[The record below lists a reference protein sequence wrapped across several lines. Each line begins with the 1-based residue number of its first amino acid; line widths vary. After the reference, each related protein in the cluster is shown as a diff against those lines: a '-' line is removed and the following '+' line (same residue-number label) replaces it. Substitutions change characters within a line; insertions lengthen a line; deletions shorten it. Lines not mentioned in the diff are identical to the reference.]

1 MRFEHLIQIND
12 AGDPL
17 VTPMTRTELWRGLV
31 ARART
36 PQRFPLGPDRCELM
50 GEVGNGGGD
59 AQPLRRQV
67 HFGGLVIDDHVRFD
81 SERGLH
87 FEPLPREGMP
97 SVRLSITIEE
107 PSPGDL
113 FLRFVYSS
121 DEAAAAEGLDA
132 QLQGLREQAWL
143 ANDLDMVRTLRD
155 WQREGQL

>member
-12 AGDPL
+12 AGNPL
-17 VTPMTRTELWRGLV
+17 LMPMTRAELWRGLV

-36 PQRFPLGPDRCELM
+36 PQSFPLGPDRCELVSG
-50 GEVGNGGGD
+50 GEGD

-81 SERGLH
+81 TEQSLH
-87 FEPLPREGMP
+87 FEPLPREDMP

-107 PSPGDL
+107 PSAGAL
-113 FLRFVYSS
+113 FLRFVYTS
-121 DEAAAAEGLDA
+121 DEALETEGLDA

-143 ANDLDMVRTLRD
+143 ANDQDMVRTLRD
-155 WQREGQL
+155 WQREGRL

>member
-12 AGDPL
+12 AGNPL
-17 VTPMTRTELWRGLV
+17 VEPMTRAELWRGLV

-36 PQRFPLGPDRCELM
+36 PQRFPLGPDRCELL
-50 GEVGNGGGD
+50 GDSGDGNP
-59 AQPLRRQV
+59 QSLRRRV
-67 HFGGLVIDDHVRFD
+67 HFGSLVVDDHVRFD
-81 SERGLH
+81 GEQALH
-87 FEPLPREGMP
+87 FEPQPRDGMP

-107 PSPGDL
+107 PSPVDL

-121 DEAAAAEGLDA
+121 DEVAAADGLDA

-155 WQREGQL
+155 WKREGRL

>member
-12 AGDPL
+12 AGNPL
-17 VTPMTRTELWRGLV
+17 VEPMTRAELWRGLV

-36 PQRFPLGPDRCELM
+36 PQRFPLGPDRCELL
-50 GEVGNGGGD
+50 GD
-59 AQPLRRQV
+59 PGDDSPQSLRRQV
-67 HFGGLVIDDHVRFD
+67 HFGALVVDDRVRFD
-81 SERGLH
+81 REQALH
-87 FEPLPREGMP
+87 FEPQPHDGMP

-121 DEAAAAEGLDA
+121 DEVAAADGLDA

-155 WQREGQL
+155 WKREGRL